1 LRWSSPDE
9 IVIELKD
16 VLQLGIGL
24 AGWGWPPINIGNE
37 FTKLPFVAFHHGPLK
52 PGASNI
58 GGTLLPQ
65 TMCF

>member
-24 AGWGWPPINIGNE
+24 AGWGATSSLN
-37 FTKLPFVAFHHGPLK
+37 FRSSPFITAH
-52 PGASNI
+52 
-58 GGTLLPQ
+58 
-65 TMCF
+65 